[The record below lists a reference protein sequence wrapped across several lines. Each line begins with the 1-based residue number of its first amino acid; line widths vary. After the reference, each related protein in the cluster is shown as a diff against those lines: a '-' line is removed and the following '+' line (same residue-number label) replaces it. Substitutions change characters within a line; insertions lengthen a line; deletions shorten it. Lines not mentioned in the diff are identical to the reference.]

1 MINHWKELQKLLKN
15 ILTDFYL
22 ELTTLHLI
30 SRKSSLYVYH
40 LYDRL
45 WKLVGEEVTYKV
57 NKGNYIKLFDDARKK
72 VRAWEKAN
80 VK

>member
-1 MINHWKELQKLLKN
+1 LFG
-15 ILTDFYL
+15 TDNVAPDKQ
-22 ELTTLHLI
+22 E
-30 SRKSSLYVYH
+30 KQLYVYH

-57 NKGNYIKLFDDARKK
+57 SFGNYEKLFDDARAK